1 MVTLELQEAL
11 SQLGL
16 AERLEV
22 IGLLQESLIAPAAEL
37 TESQVEMIRQRD
49 AEMEADPSIGL
60 SWDEVRSRM
69 LNR

>member
-11 SQLGL
+11 SRLDL

-22 IGLLQESLIAPAAEL
+22 IDLLQQSLVPPPAEL

-49 AEMEADPSIGL
+49 AEMDADPSIGL
-60 SWDEVRSRM
+60 SWAEVRSRL
-69 LNR
+69 LNQ